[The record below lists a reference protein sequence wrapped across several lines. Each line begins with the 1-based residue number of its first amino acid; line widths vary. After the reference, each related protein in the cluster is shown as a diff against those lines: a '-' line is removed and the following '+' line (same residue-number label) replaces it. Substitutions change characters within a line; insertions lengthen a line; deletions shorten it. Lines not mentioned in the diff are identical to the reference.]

1 MASRSLSRRLGLGFA
16 AIGVGAALLTAVLV
30 NLAFGSRFDTY
41 LDQQRDA
48 RMQQIAAAVATAYRT
63 GDEWDLQQL
72 ERLAPGL
79 AMTGAEVRVLDA
91 AGESVWSTADS
102 TASGMAEMHRAM
114 SSIGPLTD
122 PVDVPVTVDG
132 EQRGTLI
139 VRLPEGSVPVADQQ
153 FRSAINQLLL
163 AGGIGVAVVAALV
176 GLLFARR
183 VTRPV
188 TELTAAAHDLRSGNR
203 ARRASVTGRDEV
215 AELGQAF
222 NDLAEA
228 AERQEALRQSFAA
241 DVAHELRTPLAIL
254 RGQLEAVQDGVV
266 EPSPA
271 LIASLHGETLRLGR
285 LVADLETLTSAEAVS
300 FILERT
306 PVDLAD
312 VVATVLAAL
321 DHRLAEAALQPE
333 ARLGPAVV
341 HGDRTRLAQVVTNLL
356 TNAVKFVPPGGR
368 VTVHTERRGEVVV
381 MTVRDDGPG
390 IPEAELP
397 HVFDRYFRGSRARA
411 SGSGIGLAV
420 VAALVQAHGGT
431 VEAGNAAEGGAI
443 FTVRLPAAGT
453 ESLRPRRADAADP
466 GRAAVAIPVTSKE

>member
-1 MASRSLSRRLGLGFA
+1 MA
-16 AIGVGAALLTAVLV
+16 GA
-30 NLAFGSRFDTY
+30 D
-41 LDQQRDA
+41 
-48 RMQQIAAAVATAYRT
+48 
-63 GDEWDLQQL
+63 
-72 ERLAPGL
+72 
-79 AMTGAEVRVLDA
+79 VRVLDA
-91 AGESVWSTADS
+91 AGEPVWSTAES
-102 TASGMAEMHRAM
+102 TTSGMAEMHRAM
-114 SSIGPLTD
+114 TSTGPLTD
-122 PVDVPVTVDG
+122 PATVPVTVDG

-153 FRSAINQLLL
+153 FRSAINRLLL

-203 ARRASVTGRDEV
+203 TRRASVTGRDEV
-215 AELGQAF
+215 AELARAF

-254 RGQLEAVQDGVV
+254 RGQLEAVQDGVA

-300 FILERT
+300 FTLEHT

-333 ARLGPAVV
+333 ARLQPAVV
-341 HGDRTRLAQVVTNLL
+341 SGDRTRLAQVVTNLL

-368 VTVHTERRGEVVV
+368 VAVHTERRGEAVLL
-381 MTVRDDGPG
+381 TVRDDGPG

-420 VAALVQAHGGT
+420 VAALVRAHGGT
-431 VEAGNAAEGGAI
+431 VEAGNAAEGGAV

-453 ESLRPRRADAADP
+453 RSLRPQRADAADP
-466 GRAAVAIPVTSKE
+466 GRAAAAIPVTSKE

>member
-453 ESLRPRRADAADP
+453 ESLRPRRADAANP